1 MKKLIAIL
9 VIASLFSYKKEEKR
23 CLSCTTLQTVRHNG
37 VLKSQQGPST
47 STLCFTDESLE
58 KYLKD
63 NNRNEVTEY
72 SPGVIQ
78 TFVRTATCK

>member
-1 MKKLIAIL
+1 MKKLTLLLSIIAI
-9 VIASLFSYKKEEKR
+9 FSCKKEEKR
-23 CLSCTTLQTVRHNG
+23 CLSCTTLQTVRLNG